1 MPFVGAGEAMGGAT
15 DPQSAKNVLDG
26 VHGQV
31 VGVWETLGDPKF
43 GQI

>member
-1 MPFVGAGEAMGGAT
+1 MPFFGVGEATGGAT
-15 DPQSAKNVLDG
+15 YPQSAKDVLDE
-26 VHGQV
+26 VHGHV